1 MCGWIALAVRSSQRI
16 LGDGLRE
23 RYVDWERTASMEAST
38 IPEVC
43 EGDQIWSSIMAVCQV
58 AVLRM
63 LFFSGVG
70 GEVEVEVEVDGQM
83 NGLKATRD
91 ERRAPNRSML
101 SIPVIVDQPEIS
113 RAEEMRNCVM
123 LMAP

>member
-1 MCGWIALAVRSSQRI
+1 M
-16 LGDGLRE
+16 
-23 RYVDWERTASMEAST
+23 DWERTASIEAST

-58 AVLRM
+58 AVLRI
-63 LFFSGVG
+63 LFSGFVG
-70 GEVEVEVEVDGQM
+70 KVEVEVEEGM
-83 NGLKATRD
+83 NGLKATSD

-101 SIPVIVDQPEIS
+101 SIPVMVDQPEIS

>member
-1 MCGWIALAVRSSQRI
+1 
-16 LGDGLRE
+16 
-23 RYVDWERTASMEAST
+23 MEAST

-58 AVLRM
+58 AVLRV
-63 LFFSGVG
+63 LFS
-70 GEVEVEVEVDGQM
+70 VEVGDDVGLM
-83 NGLKATRD
+83 NGFNATRD

-101 SIPVIVDQPEIS
+101 SMPVMVDQPEIS

-123 LMAP
+123 LIAP